1 MSDKPTPSLTQLSA
15 VKLALMAQQM
25 RAQSEALMRADPIAI
40 VGMGCRFPGGADSPE
55 QFWQLLVDGVDAVRE
70 VPADR
75 WDADALYDPDPS
87 APGKSAT
94 KWGGFLERIDG
105 FDAAYFG
112 ILPREAERMDP
123 QQRLFLEVAMESL
136 DDAGLTRDRLRGSR
150 TGVFIASY
158 HNDYQLLEYRDPE
171 AIDARTLTGTVH
183 SVLANRLSFLLDL
196 RGPSISVDT
205 ACSSSLVAIHL
216 ACQSLRHGESDI
228 ALAGGVSLMVT
239 PDLMISLSKVGFM
252 APDGR
257 CKTFDQSADGF
268 GRGEGC
274 GVIVMK
280 RLADAIADGDRVL
293 GVVRGSAVNQDGHST
308 LLAAPNGLAQQA
320 LIREALASAQLAP
333 GRIGFIEA
341 HGTGTPLGDPI
352 EVEALA
358 ATVGRADAGGGTCWL
373 GAAKANLGHM
383 EAAAG
388 VGGLIK
394 TVLALRHELIPR
406 QLHFTQLN
414 KHLSL
419 AGTRLQVAAQPVP
432 WPAGPQTRCAGT
444 SSFGVGGTNAHV
456 IVEEAPRLPVDAP
469 AADGE
474 PRLLHL
480 SAQSEP
486 ALRALAQAWSDFL
499 PRSAA
504 SLADLC
510 HTAGARRS
518 ALDHRLALVG
528 RTRDDFSA
536 RLDDY
541 LRNEVS
547 PGIASGRVP
556 AEGAPRLAFVFSG
569 QGPQW
574 FAMGREL
581 IASEA
586 VFRDVIDACDALL
599 QPLAGWSLR
608 AELAKDE
615 AQTRL
620 ADTEVAQPALFAIQ
634 VALAAL
640 WKHWGIVPDG
650 VVGHSVG
657 EIAALHVAGVLGLA
671 DAVRVVCQ
679 RGRVMQQ
686 ATGTG
691 RMAQASLSEDEALVL
706 LKPYGDRL
714 ALGAVNGPRS
724 IVLSGE
730 PAALDEL
737 LAVLTRRGV
746 AHRMLPVQ
754 YAFHSAQMAPFQQ
767 TLAGL
772 LADVPSQPMAVPV
785 YSTVLGGLA
794 SGQRFDGAYF
804 GRNVREPVRLHAA
817 ITAMAGDGFGSFLEI
832 GPHPVLSASIAE
844 SLAAAGASGSG
855 GQVLASLRRGRPERE
870 SLLLAAAALH
880 VHGHTL
886 DAEAVAGEGGE
897 GGEVVDLPRY
907 PWQRKRFWLR
917 PTPLAAQPLRRGGH
931 PLLGVKLSTP
941 ATTATVFDAQWSA
954 GDAGALHEHRIGGRL
969 LMPAAA
975 MVELCR
981 AAVGGRA
988 LSMFAVERP
997 LYLPE
1002 TGTARWQAIVRDG
1015 AVELHQA
1022 LDDDAWQRVCTAAVG
1037 DASVVEP
1044 LQTASASTALSSAEI
1059 YAGFDAL
1066 GVAFGPAFRS
1076 LHAVQRGEGW
1086 ARASL
1091 ALPAELEAQAAAFG
1105 LHPALLDGAL
1115 QLCAVAAQGVPT
1127 ALWAPMGIEQVEV
1140 LQPGVARLQAVAVL
1154 RGDAGA
1160 DIDLSDEHGTPV
1172 ARLRGVRFA
1181 ATDART
1187 LAGGGAEDGVYEV
1200 RWEQTPVR
1208 PEQHPPVRPEPVE
1221 GPARAAQGLRQAQP
1235 ERQISVS
1242 GPSTSSGWSGPS
1254 TSSGRTGG
1262 GAEGD
1267 WLLLSD
1273 DSGVATD
1280 LRRALESRGG
1290 RCTEVLAGERFQRLE
1305 SNRWSVDPRDAAQ
1318 MQSVVTDWRSHG
1330 TPRAVIALWSLDG
1343 AGFDSRGADA
1353 AELRASGAL
1362 LHVLQALAADADAA
1376 PVALWLLTRGAQA
1389 VLPHEAPRSSAAAGA
1404 WAFLGVLAA
1413 EHPEFP
1419 LRAVDTDAAD
1429 LDALQA
1435 ELLAADPLPRVALRG
1450 PARYEPRLV
1459 RRPAAPTAAPQPQR
1473 LEVARAGT
1481 LDGLALRPLAPR
1493 PLKPN
1498 ELRLQVHAA
1507 GLNFRDVLLALGV
1520 YPGTGIPLGAECAG
1534 LVTEVGSAVE
1544 GWHVGE
1550 RVFGFV
1556 HDSMGSEALAPAAFV
1571 ARIPP
1576 GLSNEQAAALP
1587 VAFLTAHHGLFGIAG
1602 LQRGQRVLIHAG
1614 AGGVGL
1620 AAVQLALRAGA
1631 EVYATAG
1638 SPEKRAH
1645 LLAMGVRA
1653 VMDSRSTSFAAELM
1667 RTTGGA
1673 GVDVLL
1679 NSLAGEFIP
1688 AGLGVVAR
1696 GGWFLELGKRDI
1708 WTPDAVAAA
1717 HPTLRYAAYDLGD
1730 AAYADPRLL
1739 RPMLTELQAGL
1750 QDGSLQPLPITVFD
1764 FAQAADAFRHMAQ
1777 AKHIGKIVLRLPVA
1791 ASFEIRADACYLV
1804 TGGLGA
1810 LGLHTARWLQRSGAR
1825 QVVLLGRHAPSPEA
1839 AQAIHEIEAAGT
1851 QVRCFAADAGDA
1863 GALQRVLDSIA
1874 RELAPLR
1881 GIVHAAGTLDDGI
1894 ALRQSWPRC
1903 AAVLHNKARAAQ
1915 QLHELTRT
1923 LPLDFFVMYSA
1934 AGLLLGAPGQCAY
1947 AAANAELDALAQ
1959 RRRAQGLPA
1968 LSVAW
1973 GAWAQGGMATQL
1985 AAGGHDP
1992 WRERGLLPIE
2002 PEHGFERLEQLLRDG
2017 AVHAAVLPID
2027 WQRFIATLPA
2037 GVDAAFFDDV
2047 VPRAAAP
2054 AAAATEPAP
2063 ANSTALSRLQAVP
2076 SGQRAAA
2083 LAAHLSERALHVLG
2097 LDTGT
2102 PVDPKTP
2109 LKDLGLDS
2117 LMAVELRNA
2126 LTRSIGRP
2134 LSATLLFDYPTVA
2147 ALTTH
2152 LMRLLGLEEPAPVIA
2167 DAHDT
2172 KADALHDLSDEEAE
2186 ALLLQELGDPR

>member
-1 MSDKPTPSLTQLSA
+1 MSDKPSAPLSQLSA

-25 RAQSEALMRADPIAI
+25 RGQSEALMRADPIAI

-55 QFWQLLVDGVDAVRE
+55 QFWQLLVDGVDAVRA

-75 WDADALYDPDPS
+75 WDGDALYDPDPS
-87 APGKSAT
+87 VPGKSAT
-94 KWGGFLERIDG
+94 KWGGFLDRIDG
-105 FDAAYFG
+105 FDAAYFN

-136 DDAGLTRDRLRGSR
+136 DDAGLTRERLRGSH

-158 HNDYQLLEYRDPE
+158 HNDYQLLEYKDPE

-196 RGPSISVDT
+196 RGPSVSVDT

-216 ACQSLRHGESDI
+216 ACQSLRHGESDV

-257 CKTFDQSADGF
+257 CKTFDDSADGF

-274 GVIVMK
+274 GVIVLK
-280 RLADAIADGDRVL
+280 RLSDAIADGDRVL
-293 GVVRGSAVNQDGHST
+293 AVVRGSAVNQDGHST

-394 TVLALRHELIPR
+394 TVLALRHELIPA
-406 QLHFTQLN
+406 QVHFKRLN

-419 AGTRLQVAAQPVP
+419 DGTRLAVAARPVP

-456 IVEEAPRLPVDAP
+456 IVEEAPRLPADAP
-469 AADGE
+469 PAGTPA
-474 PRLLHL
+474 RLLHL
-480 SAQSEP
+480 SAQSEA
-486 ALRALAQAWSDFL
+486 ALRALAQAWSEFL
-499 PRSAA
+499 PATPA
-504 SLADLC
+504 SIADLC

-528 RTRDDFSA
+528 RTREDFVA
-536 RLDDY
+536 RLADH
-541 LRNEVS
+541 LRDEVS
-547 PGIASGRVP
+547 PGVAAGRVP
-556 AEGAPRLAFVFSG
+556 AEGVPRLAFVFSG

-581 IASEA
+581 VADSE
-586 VFRDVIDACDALL
+586 VFRAKVAECDALL
-599 QPLAGWSLR
+599 QPLAGWSLL

-615 AQTRL
+615 AASRL
-620 ADTEVAQPALFAIQ
+620 DDTEVAQPALFAIQ

-640 WKHWGIVPDG
+640 WASWGIRPDG
-650 VVGHSVG
+650 VAGHSVG
-657 EIAALHVAGVLGLA
+657 EIAALHVAGVLSLA

-686 ATGTG
+686 ATGNG
-691 RMAQASLSEDEALVL
+691 RMAAASLSEDEALQL

-730 PAALDEL
+730 PAALDEA
-737 LAVLTRRGV
+737 LAALTRRGV
-746 AHRMLPVQ
+746 SHRMLPVQ

-767 TLAGL
+767 ALAGL
-772 LADVPSQPMAVPV
+772 LADLPSQAPQVPV
-785 YSTVLGGLA
+785 YSTVLGALA
-794 SGQRFDGAYF
+794 GTQRFDGAYF

-817 ITAMAGDGFGSFLEI
+817 ISAMAHDGFDAFLEI

-844 SLAAAGASGSG
+844 SVAAAIGTSGRTV
-855 GQVLASLRRGRPERE
+855 QVLASLRRGKPERE
-870 SLLLAAAALH
+870 TLLQAAAALH

-897 GGEVVDLPRY
+897 VVDLPRY
-907 PWQRKRFWLR
+907 PWQRKRYWLR
-917 PTPLAAQPLRRGGH
+917 PTPLASAPVRGAH
-931 PLLGVKLSTP
+931 PLLGVRLSTP
-941 ATTATVFDAQWSA
+941 ATTARVFDARWSA
-954 GDAGALHEHRIGGRL
+954 HDAGALHEHRIGGRL
-969 LMPAAA
+969 LMPATAMLEACQAA
-975 MVELCR
+975 LRTVSDGAPKPL
-981 AAVGGRA
+981 A
-988 LSMFAVERP
+988 SFAVERP
-997 LYLPE
+997 LFLPE
-1002 TGTARWQAIVRDG
+1002 TGEAHWQLIVRDD

-1022 LDDDAWQRVCTAAVG
+1022 LEGDAWQRVCTAAIA
-1037 DASVVEP
+1037 DAAP
-1044 LQTASASTALSSAEI
+1044 ATALQTQGASQPLSATEI
-1059 YAGFDAL
+1059 YAGFESI

-1076 LHAVQRGEGW
+1076 LHEVQRGSGW
-1086 ARASL
+1086 ARATL
-1091 ALPAELEAQAAAFG
+1091 ALPADVEPQAAAFG

-1115 QLCAVAAQGVPT
+1115 QLCAVAAQGVPKR
-1127 ALWAPMGIEQVEV
+1127 LWAPMGAERFQ
-1140 LQPGVARLQAVAVL
+1140 LLRPGVARLAATVVL
-1154 RGDAGA
+1154 RGEAGA
-1160 DIDLSDEHGTPV
+1160 DIELADEHGAPV
-1172 ARLRGVRFA
+1172 ARLDGVRFA
-1181 ATDART
+1181 DTDART
-1187 LAGGGAEDGVYEV
+1187 LAGQDGGHEDLYETS
-1200 RWEQTPVR
+1200 WIGTAPL
-1208 PEQHPPVRPEPVE
+1208 
-1221 GPARAAQGLRQAQP
+1221 PALADSEDDAA
-1235 ERQISVS
+1235 
-1242 GPSTSSGWSGPS
+1242 
-1254 TSSGRTGG
+1254 
-1262 GAEGD
+1262 GD

-1273 DSGVATD
+1273 ESGVAAV
-1280 LRRALESRGG
+1280 LRRALQLRGG
-1290 RCTEVLAGERFQRLE
+1290 RVTEVVVGERFHRLE
-1305 SNRWSVDPRDAAQ
+1305 SNRWAVDPRDAAQ
-1318 MQSVVTDWRSHG
+1318 MQSVVADWRGHG
-1330 TPRAVIALWSLDG
+1330 APRAVIDLWSLDTP
-1343 AGFDSRGADA
+1343 GFDAGRADA
-1353 AELRASGAL
+1353 AELRASGSL
-1362 LHVLQALAADADAA
+1362 LHVLQALAGDAQA
-1376 PVALWLLTRGAQA
+1376 PAVALWLVTRASQA
-1389 VLPHEAPRSSAAAGA
+1389 VLPHEAPVSSAAAGA

-1413 EHPEFP
+1413 EHPELP
-1419 LRAVDTDAAD
+1419 LRAIDTDAAD
-1429 LDALQA
+1429 LDALLA
-1435 ELLAADPLPRVALRG
+1435 ELLAAQPLACVALRG
-1450 PARYEPRLV
+1450 SARHAPRLL
-1459 RRPAAPTAAPQPQR
+1459 RRPQAAAVRAQR

-1481 LDGLALRPLAPR
+1481 LDGLALKPLASR
-1493 PLKPN
+1493 ALKPN
-1498 ELRLQVHAA
+1498 ELRIQVHAA

-1520 YPGTGIPLGAECAG
+1520 YPGSGIPLGAECAG
-1534 LVTEVGSAVE
+1534 VVGEVGAAVE
-1544 GWHVGE
+1544 GWRVGE

-1556 HDSMGSEALAPAAFV
+1556 HDSMGSEAIAPAAFV

-1576 GLSNEQAAALP
+1576 GLSDEQAAALP
-1587 VAFLTAHHGLFGIAG
+1587 VAFLTAHHGLFTLAG
-1602 LQRGQRVLIHAG
+1602 LQRGQRVLVHAG

-1667 RTTGGA
+1667 RATGGA

-1708 WTPDAVAAA
+1708 WTADAVAQR
-1717 HPTLRYAAYDLGD
+1717 HPGLHYQPYDLGE
-1730 AAYADPRLL
+1730 AAYAEPRLL
-1739 RPMLTELQAGL
+1739 RPMLVELQAGL
-1750 QDGSLQPLPITVFD
+1750 QDGSLEPLPVTVFD
-1764 FAQAADAFRHMAQ
+1764 FAHAADAFRHMAQ
-1777 AKHIGKIVLRLPVA
+1777 ARHIGKIVLRLP
-1791 ASFEIRADACYLV
+1791 ASSAFDVQAGASYLV

-1810 LGLHTARWLQRSGAR
+1810 LGLHTARWLQRAGAR
-1825 QVVLLGRHAPSPEA
+1825 HLALLGRHAPSAEA
-1839 AQAIHEIEAAGT
+1839 AQAVRELEAAGVA
-1851 QVRCFAADAGDA
+1851 VRCFAADAGDA
-1863 GALQRVLDSIA
+1863 AALRTVLARIA
-1874 RELAPLR
+1874 AEMPPLR

-1894 ALRQSWPRC
+1894 ALRQDWPRC
-1903 AAVLHNKARAAQ
+1903 AVVLHNKARAAQ
-1915 QLHELTRT
+1915 QLHEQTRT

-1947 AAANAELDALAQ
+1947 AAANAELDALARL
-1959 RRRAQGLPA
+1959 RRTQGLPA

-1973 GAWAQGGMATQL
+1973 GAWAQGGMATRL
-1985 AAGGHDP
+1985 AATGHDP
-1992 WRERGLLPIE
+1992 WRERGLAQIE
-2002 PEHGFERLEQLLRDG
+2002 PAQGFERLEQLLRER

-2027 WQRFIATLPA
+2027 WPRFIASLPA
-2037 GVDAAFFDDV
+2037 GVDPAFFDGLV
-2047 VPRAAAP
+2047 QRAAAP
-2054 AAAATEPAP
+2054 APAAAE
-2063 ANSTALSRLQAVP
+2063 SSVLSRLQATP
-2076 SGQRAAA
+2076 AGQRAAA
-2083 LAAHLSERALHVLG
+2083 LAAHLAERALHVLG
-2097 LDTGT
+2097 LDAGT

-2126 LTRSIGRP
+2126 LTRSIGKP

-2147 ALTTH
+2147 ALTAQ
-2152 LMRLLGLEEPAPVIA
+2152 LMRVLDLAEPAAAAVEKTP
-2167 DAHDT
+2167 DT
-2172 KADALHDLSDEEAE
+2172 TPQDLSELSDEQAE
-2186 ALLLQELGDPR
+2186 ALLLQELGSSR

>member
-1 MSDKPTPSLTQLSA
+1 MTEHTDPVARMPIRDSSPEAAPGLASGLQQLSA

-55 QFWQLLVDGVDAVRE
+55 AFWQVLVDGVDAVRE

-75 WDADALYDPDPS
+75 WDADALYDPDAS

-94 KWGGFLERIDG
+94 KWGGFIDRIDG

-196 RGPSISVDT
+196 RGPSISIDT

-216 ACQSLRHGESDI
+216 ACQSLRHGESDTV
-228 ALAGGVSLMVT
+228 LAGGVSLMVT

-293 GVVRGSAVNQDGHST
+293 AVVRGSAVNQDGHST

-358 ATVGRADAGGGTCWL
+358 ATVGRVEAGGGTCWL

-388 VGGLIK
+388 VGGIIK
-394 TVLALRHELIPR
+394 TVLAMRHELIPR
-406 QLHFTQLN
+406 QLHFKQLN

-419 AGTRLQVAAQPVP
+419 DGTRLRVAAQPVP

-456 IVEEAPRLPVDAP
+456 ILEEAPRLPADEP
-469 AADGE
+469 SADGE

-499 PRSAA
+499 PGSAA

-510 HTAGARRS
+510 HSAGARRS

-528 RTRDDFSA
+528 RTRDDFAA
-536 RLDDY
+536 RLGDW
-541 LRNEVS
+541 LRDEVS
-547 PGIASGRVP
+547 PAVACGRVP
-556 AEGAPRLAFVFSG
+556 GEGVPRLAFVFSG

-581 IASEA
+581 IAAQA
-586 VFRDVIDACDALL
+586 VFRDVIEACDALM
-599 QPLAGWSLR
+599 QPLTGWSLQ

-615 AQTRL
+615 AQSRL
-620 ADTEVAQPALFAIQ
+620 ADTELAQPALFAIQ

-640 WKHWGIVPDG
+640 WRSWGIVPDG

-657 EIAALHVAGVLGLA
+657 EIAALQVAGVLSLA

-691 RMAQASLSEDEALVL
+691 RMAQASLAEDEAVQL

-737 LAVLTRRGV
+737 LAALTRRGIS
-746 AHRMLPVQ
+746 HRMLPVQ

-767 TLAGL
+767 ALAGL
-772 LADVPSQPMAVPV
+772 LADVPSQAMAVPV

-844 SLAAAGASGSG
+844 SLAAAGASGAS

-870 SLLLAAAALH
+870 SLLQAAAALH

-886 DAEAVAGEGGE
+886 DAEAVAGE

-917 PTPLAAQPLRRGGH
+917 PTPVAAAPSSRRGAH
-931 PLLGVKLSTP
+931 PLLGTKLSTP

-975 MVELCR
+975 MVEACR
-981 AAVGGRA
+981 AAAGGRA
-988 LSMFAVERP
+988 LSAFAVERP

-1002 TGTARWQAIVRDG
+1002 SGPARWQAIVREG

-1022 LDDDAWQRVCTAAVG
+1022 LDDETWQRICTAAVG
-1037 DASVVEP
+1037 DGPLPEA
-1044 LQTASASTALSSAEI
+1044 LQTAGGAAYVSSGEI
-1059 YAGFDAL
+1059 YAGFEAL
-1066 GVAFGPAFRS
+1066 GVAFGPAFRN
-1076 LHAVQRGEGW
+1076 LHAVQRGSGW

-1091 ALPAELEAQAAAFG
+1091 VLPAEVEAQATAFG

-1127 ALWAPMGIEQVEV
+1127 TLWAPMGIEQVE
-1140 LQPGVARLQAVAVL
+1140 LLRPGLARVQAVAVL
-1154 RGDAGA
+1154 RGEAGA
-1160 DIDLSDEHGTPV
+1160 DIDLSDEHGAPV

-1200 RWEQTPVR
+1200 RWQPAPVV
-1208 PEQHPPVRPEPVE
+1208 ESGHANPV
-1221 GPARAAQGLRQAQP
+1221 QP
-1235 ERQISVS
+1235 EVS
-1242 GPSTSSGWSGPS
+1242 K
-1254 TSSGRTGG
+1254 
-1262 GAEGD
+1262 AHAAGD

-1273 DSGVATD
+1273 ASGLATT
-1280 LRRALESRGG
+1280 LRQALESRGA

-1305 SNRWSVDPRDAAQ
+1305 SNRWSVDPGDAAQ
-1318 MQSVVTDWRSHG
+1318 MHSVVADWRSHG
-1330 TPRAVIALWSLDG
+1330 TPRAVVSLWSLDTPRL
-1343 AGFDSRGADA
+1343 DDA
-1353 AELRASGAL
+1353 TAELRASGSL
-1362 LHVLQALAADADAA
+1362 LHVLQALAADAEA
-1376 PVALWLLTRGAQA
+1376 PTVALWLVTQTSQPVR
-1389 VLPHEAPRSSAAAGA
+1389 PHEAPASSAAAGA
-1404 WAFLGVLAA
+1404 WAFLGVLAV

-1419 LRAVDTDAAD
+1419 LRAIDTDAAD
-1429 LDALQA
+1429 TDALLA
-1435 ELLAADPLPRVALRG
+1435 ELLSPAPLPRVALRG
-1450 PARYEPRLV
+1450 GTRHEPRLV
-1459 RRPAAPTAAPQPQR
+1459 RRAAATPASPLQR
-1473 LEVARAGT
+1473 LEVERPGT
-1481 LDGLALRPLAPR
+1481 LDGLALRALAPR
-1493 PLKPN
+1493 ALKPN
-1498 ELRLQVHAA
+1498 ELRIQVHAA

-1520 YPGTGIPLGAECAG
+1520 YPGSGIPLGAECAG
-1534 LVTEVGSAVE
+1534 TVSEVGAAVE
-1544 GWHVGE
+1544 GWRVGE

-1556 HDSMGSEALAPAAFV
+1556 HDSMGSEAVAPAAFV

-1602 LQRGQRVLIHAG
+1602 LRRGQRVLIHAG

-1645 LLAMGVRA
+1645 LLAIGVRA

-1667 RTTGGA
+1667 RATGGA

-1679 NSLAGEFIP
+1679 NSLAGDFIP
-1688 AGLGVVAR
+1688 AGLGVVAP

-1708 WTPDAVAAA
+1708 WTPEAVAQACPGI
-1717 HPTLRYAAYDLGD
+1717 HYEAYDLGD
-1730 AAYADPRLL
+1730 AAYAEPRLL
-1739 RPMLTELQAGL
+1739 RPMLAELQAGL
-1750 QDGSLQPLPITVFD
+1750 QDGSLQPLPVTVFD
-1764 FAQAADAFRHMAQ
+1764 VAQAADAFRHMAQ

-1791 ASFEIRADACYLV
+1791 ASFEVRADACYLV

-1825 QVVLLGRHAPSPEA
+1825 QIALLGRHAPSPEA
-1839 AQAIHEIEAAGT
+1839 AQAIHEIEAAGA

-1863 GALQRVLDSIA
+1863 AALQRVLDTLA
-1874 RELAPLR
+1874 REMAPLR
-1881 GIVHAAGTLDDGI
+1881 GVVHAAGTLDDGI
-1894 ALRQSWPRC
+1894 ALRQDWPRC
-1903 AAVLHNKARAAQ
+1903 AAVLHNKAQAARH
-1915 QLHELTRT
+1915 LHAATRT

-1947 AAANAELDALAQ
+1947 AAANAELDALA
-1959 RRRAQGLPA
+1959 RLRRAQGLPA

-1973 GAWAQGGMATQL
+1973 GVWGQGGMATQL

-1992 WRERGLLPIE
+1992 WRERGLAPIE
-2002 PEHGFERLEQLLRDG
+2002 PAHGLEQLAQLLREG

-2027 WQRFIATLPA
+2027 WPRFIATLPA
-2037 GVDAAFFDDV
+2037 GVDPAFFEDV
-2047 VPRAAAP
+2047 VPGRASVPTVEPQAAP
-2054 AAAATEPAP
+2054 ATV
-2063 ANSTALSRLQAVP
+2063 LSRLQALP
-2076 SGQRAAA
+2076 AGQRAAA
-2083 LAAHLSERALHVLG
+2083 LAAHLVERALHVLG
-2097 LDTGT
+2097 LDAGT

-2134 LSATLLFDYPTVA
+2134 LSATLLFDYPTLA
-2147 ALTTH
+2147 ALTAH
-2152 LMRLLGLEEPAPVIA
+2152 LMRLLGLDEPAPAEAAAI
-2167 DAHDT
+2167 DT
-2172 KADALHDLSDEEAE
+2172 AADALHDLSDEEAE
-2186 ALLLQELGDPR
+2186 ALLLQELGSSR

>member
-1 MSDKPTPSLTQLSA
+1 MSDKPTPPLTQLSA

-25 RAQSEALMRADPIAI
+25 RGQSEALMRADPIAI

-94 KWGGFLERIDG
+94 KWGGFLDRIDG

-136 DDAGLTRDRLRGSR
+136 DDAGLTRERLRGSR

-196 RGPSISVDT
+196 RGPSISIDT

-274 GVIVMK
+274 GVIVLK

-414 KHLSL
+414 QHLSL
-419 AGTRLQVAAQPVP
+419 AGTRLQVAARPVP
-432 WPAGPQTRCAGT
+432 WPAGSQTRCAGT

-456 IVEEAPRLPVDAP
+456 IVEEAPRLPTDAA

-486 ALRALAQAWSDFL
+486 ALRALAQAWTEFL
-499 PRSAA
+499 PRSPAR
-504 SLADLC
+504 LADLC

-528 RTRDDFSA
+528 RTREELAA
-536 RLDDY
+536 RLSDY

-547 PGIASGRVP
+547 PGAVAGRVP
-556 AEGAPRLAFVFSG
+556 AEGVPRLAFVFSG

-581 IASEA
+581 TASEP

-615 AQTRL
+615 ARSRL

-640 WKHWGIVPDG
+640 WQHWGIVPDG

-686 ATGTG
+686 ATGSG
-691 RMAQASLSEDEALVL
+691 RMAQASLAEDEALQL

-737 LAVLTRRGV
+737 LAVLTRRGI

-767 TLAGL
+767 ALAGL
-772 LADVPSQPMAVPV
+772 LADVPSQPMALPV

-794 SGQRFDGAYF
+794 TGQRFDGAYF

-844 SLAAAGASGSG
+844 SLAAAGASGAG

-886 DAEAVAGEGGE
+886 DAEAVAGED
-897 GGEVVDLPRY
+897 GEVVDLPRY
-907 PWQRKRFWLR
+907 PWQRKRYWLR
-917 PTPLAAQPLRRGGH
+917 PTPMEAAASPARRGAH
-931 PLLGVKLSTP
+931 PLLGARLSTP
-941 ATTATVFDAQWSA
+941 ATSATVFDARWTAQQ
-954 GDAGALHEHRIGGRL
+954 AGALHEHRIGGRL

-975 MVELCR
+975 MVEACR
-981 AAVGGRA
+981 AAAGGRA
-988 LSMFAVERP
+988 LSSFAVERP
-997 LYLPE
+997 LFLPE
-1002 TGTARWQAIVRDG
+1002 GGAAHWQLIVRDG

-1022 LDDDAWQRVCTAAVG
+1022 LDDRATEGEAWQRVCTAAVG
-1037 DASVVEP
+1037 EVPAPVP
-1044 LQTASASTALSSAEI
+1044 LQVTGPAVALSSADL

-1066 GVAFGPAFRS
+1066 GVAFGPAFRN
-1076 LHAVQRGEGW
+1076 LQAVQRGSGW
-1086 ARASL
+1086 ARAAL
-1091 ALPAELEAQAAAFG
+1091 VLPAELESQAAAFG

-1127 ALWAPMGIEQVEV
+1127 TLWAPMGLEQVE
-1140 LQPGVARLQAVAVL
+1140 LLRPGAARLQAVVVL
-1154 RGDAGA
+1154 RGEAGA
-1160 DIDLSDEHGTPV
+1160 DIDLADEHGAPV

-1187 LAGGGAEDGVYEV
+1187 LAGSVGDVYELQWV
-1200 RWEQTPVR
+1200 AATDGSLPA
-1208 PEQHPPVRPEPVE
+1208 RPEPVE
-1221 GPARAAQGLRQAQP
+1221 GLARIATEA
-1235 ERQISVS
+1235 
-1242 GPSTSSGWSGPS
+1242 T
-1254 TSSGRTGG
+1254 
-1262 GAEGD
+1262 GD

-1273 DSGVATD
+1273 DTGVAAA
-1280 LRRALESRGG
+1280 LRASLQRHGG
-1290 RCTEVLAGERFQRLE
+1290 RCTEVVVGERFQRLA

-1330 TPRAVIALWSLDG
+1330 TPRGVVALWSLDTPG
-1343 AGFDSRGADA
+1343 ADPRDADA
-1353 AELRASGAL
+1353 AELRASGSL
-1362 LHVLQALAADADAA
+1362 LHVLQALAADAEAA
-1376 PVALWLLTRGAQA
+1376 PVALWLVTRGAQA
-1389 VLPHEAPRSSAAAGA
+1389 VGPHEAPLSSAAAGA
-1404 WAFLGVLAA
+1404 WAFLGVLAV
-1413 EHPEFP
+1413 EHPDIP
-1419 LRAVDTDAAD
+1419 LRAIDIDATGIE
-1429 LDALQA
+1429 ALQA
-1435 ELLAADPLPRVALRG
+1435 ELLSSAPRPRVALRG
-1450 PARYEPRLV
+1450 PTRHEPRLA
-1459 RRPAAPTAAPQPQR
+1459 RRHAPSTAAAPSQR
-1473 LEVARAGT
+1473 VEVARAGT
-1481 LDGLALRPLAPR
+1481 LDGLALRPLAAR
-1493 PLKPN
+1493 PLKPD
-1498 ELRLQVHAA
+1498 ELRIQVHAA
-1507 GLNFRDVLLALGV
+1507 GLNFRDVLLALGM
-1520 YPGTGIPLGAECAG
+1520 YPGSGIPLGAECAG
-1534 LVTEVGSAVE
+1534 IVSEVGAAVD
-1544 GWHVGE
+1544 GWRVGE

-1556 HDSMGSEALAPAAFV
+1556 HDSMGSEAVAPAAFV
-1571 ARIPP
+1571 APTPP

-1602 LQRGQRVLIHAG
+1602 LQRGQRVLVHAG
-1614 AGGVGL
+1614 AGGVGM

-1631 EVYATAG
+1631 EVHATAG
-1638 SPEKRAH
+1638 SPEKRAR
-1645 LLAMGVRA
+1645 LLAMGVRTA
-1653 VMDSRSTSFAAELM
+1653 MDSRSTAFAAELM
-1667 RTTGGA
+1667 RATGGA

-1679 NSLAGEFIP
+1679 NSLAGDFIP

-1708 WTPDAVAAA
+1708 WTPEAVDEACPGI
-1717 HPTLRYAAYDLGD
+1717 HYAAYDLGD

-1739 RPMLTELQAGL
+1739 RPMLTALQAGL
-1750 QDGSLQPLPITVFD
+1750 QDGSLQPLPVTAFEL
-1764 FAQAADAFRHMAQ
+1764 AEAADAFRHMAQ
-1777 AKHIGKIVLRLPVA
+1777 AKHIGKIVLRMPGRV
-1791 ASFEIRADACYLV
+1791 SFEVRPDASYLV

-1810 LGLHTARWLQRSGAR
+1810 LGLHTARWLQRAGAR
-1825 QVVLLGRHAPSPEA
+1825 QLALLGRHAPSAEA
-1839 AQAIHEIEAAGT
+1839 QQAIHEIEAAGT
-1851 QVRCFAADAGDA
+1851 QVRCFAADAGDGA
-1863 GALQRVLDSIA
+1863 ALQRVLETVA
-1874 RELAPLR
+1874 REMAPLR

-1894 ALRQSWPRC
+1894 ALRQQWPRC
-1903 AAVLHNKARAAQ
+1903 AAVLHGKARAAQ
-1915 QLHELTRT
+1915 HLHELTRT

-1959 RRRAQGLPA
+1959 MRRAQGLPA

-1973 GAWAQGGMATQL
+1973 GPWAQGGMATQL
-1985 AAGGHDP
+1985 AATGHDP
-1992 WRERGLLPIE
+1992 WRDRGLLPIE
-2002 PEHGFERLEQLLRDG
+2002 PAHGFERLEQLLRDG
-2017 AVHAAVLPID
+2017 AVHAAVLTID

-2037 GVDAAFFDDV
+2037 GVDAAFFDGV
-2047 VPRAAAP
+2047 LPRASTPAP
-2054 AAAATEPAP
+2054 AAADASPAQ
-2063 ANSTALSRLQAVP
+2063 SSVLSRLQATP
-2076 SGQRAAA
+2076 SGRRAAA
-2083 LAAHLSERALHVLG
+2083 LAAHLTERALQVLG
-2097 LDTGT
+2097 LEPGT

-2147 ALTTH
+2147 ALTAH
-2152 LMRLLGLEEPAPVIA
+2152 LMRLLGLDEPAPA
-2167 DAHDT
+2167 AATGAAPDT
-2172 KADALHDLSDEEAE
+2172 PADALHDLSDEEAE
-2186 ALLLQELGDPR
+2186 ALLLQELGDAR

>member
-1 MSDKPTPSLTQLSA
+1 MSDKPNLSLTQLSA

-388 VGGLIK
+388 VGGVIK
-394 TVLALRHELIPR
+394 TVLAMRHELIPR

-419 AGTRLQVAAQPVP
+419 DGTRLQVAAQPVP

-456 IVEEAPRLPVDAP
+456 VLEEAPRLPADEP

-486 ALRALAQAWSDFL
+486 ALRALAQAWVEFL
-499 PRSAA
+499 PRSPA

-510 HTAGARRS
+510 HSAGARRS

-528 RTRDDFSA
+528 RTRGDFSA
-536 RLDDY
+536 RLDDW
-541 LRNEVS
+541 LRNEIS
-547 PGIASGRVP
+547 PGIAAGRVP
-556 AEGAPRLAFVFSG
+556 AEGVPRLAFVFSG

-581 IASEA
+581 IASEP

-640 WKHWGIVPDG
+640 WRSWGIVPDG

-691 RMAQASLSEDEALVL
+691 RMAQASLAEDEALAL

-754 YAFHSAQMAPFQQ
+754 YAFHSAQMAPFQRA
-767 TLAGL
+767 LAGL

-794 SGQRFDGAYF
+794 TGQRFDGAYF

-844 SLAAAGASGSG
+844 SLAAAGPS

-897 GGEVVDLPRY
+897 VVDLPRY

-917 PTPLAAQPLRRGGH
+917 PTPLAAQPLWRGAH

-988 LSMFAVERP
+988 LSAFAVERP

-1002 TGTARWQAIVRDG
+1002 AGTARWQAILRDG

-1037 DASVVEP
+1037 DAPVVEP
-1044 LQTASASTALSSAEI
+1044 LQTAGASTAVSSAEI

-1076 LHAVQRGEGW
+1076 LHAVQRGDGW

-1091 ALPAELEAQAAAFG
+1091 ALPAELESQAVAFG

-1115 QLCAVAAQGVPT
+1115 QLCAVAARGVPT
-1127 ALWAPMGIEQVEV
+1127 TLWAPMGIEQVEV
-1140 LQPGVARLQAVAVL
+1140 LQPGIARLQAVAVL
-1154 RGDAGA
+1154 RGEAGA

-1200 RWEQTPVR
+1200 RWQLAP
-1208 PEQHPPVRPEPVE
+1208 
-1221 GPARAAQGLRQAQP
+1221 
-1235 ERQISVS
+1235 QISVH
-1242 GPSTSSGWSGPS
+1242 PIPV
-1254 TSSGRTGG
+1254 SGRAGG

-1273 DSGVATD
+1273 ASGLATT
-1280 LRRALESRGG
+1280 LRQALESRGA

-1305 SNRWSVDPRDAAQ
+1305 SNRWSVDPVDAAQ
-1318 MQSVVTDWRSHG
+1318 MHSVVTDWRSHG
-1330 TPRAVIALWSLDG
+1330 APRAVVSLWSLDTPG
-1343 AGFDSRGADA
+1343 LDGDA
-1353 AELRASGAL
+1353 AELCASGSL
-1362 LHVLQALAADADAA
+1362 LHVLQALAADADAP
-1376 PVALWLLTRGAQA
+1376 PVALWLVTPASQP

-1404 WAFLGVLAA
+1404 WAFLGVLAV

-1419 LRAVDTDAAD
+1419 LRAIDTDAAD
-1429 LDALQA
+1429 PEALLA
-1435 ELLAADPLPRVALRG
+1435 ELLLPTPVQPIALRG
-1450 PARYEPRLV
+1450 ATRYEPRLV
-1459 RRPAAPTAAPQPQR
+1459 RRAASAATPPLQR

-1481 LDGLALRPLAPR
+1481 LDGLELRSLTPR
-1493 PLKPN
+1493 PLKPT
-1498 ELRLQVHAA
+1498 ELRIQVHAA

-1520 YPGTGIPLGAECAG
+1520 YPGSGIPLGAECAG
-1534 LVTEVGSAVE
+1534 IVSEVGSAVE
-1544 GWHVGE
+1544 GWRVGE

-1556 HDSMGSEALAPAAFV
+1556 HDSMGSEAVAPAAFV
-1571 ARIPP
+1571 ARIPL

-1602 LQRGQRVLIHAG
+1602 LKRGQRVLVHAG

-1645 LLAMGVRA
+1645 LLALGVRA

-1667 RTTGGA
+1667 RATGGA

-1679 NSLAGEFIP
+1679 NSLAGDFIP
-1688 AGLGVVAR
+1688 TGLGVVAP

-1708 WTPDAVAAA
+1708 WTPEAVAKACPGI
-1717 HPTLRYAAYDLGD
+1717 HYAAYDLGD

-1750 QDGSLQPLPITVFD
+1750 QDGSLKPLPVTVFD

-1777 AKHIGKIVLRLPVA
+1777 ARHIGKIVLRLPVA
-1791 ASFEIRADACYLV
+1791 AAFEIRADACYLV

-1825 QVVLLGRHAPSPEA
+1825 QLALLGRHAASPEA
-1839 AQAIHEIEAAGT
+1839 LQAIHEIEAAGT

-1863 GALQRVLDSIA
+1863 GALQHVLETVA
-1874 RELAPLR
+1874 REMAPLR
-1881 GIVHAAGTLDDGI
+1881 GVVHAAGTLDDGI
-1894 ALRQSWPRC
+1894 ALRQSWARC

-1915 QLHELTRT
+1915 HLHALTRT

-1959 RRRAQGLPA
+1959 MRRAQGLPA

-2054 AAAATEPAP
+2054 VPAATEPTA
-2063 ANSTALSRLQAVP
+2063 AASTVLSRLHAVP
-2076 SGQRAAA
+2076 SGQRAVA
-2083 LAAHLSERALHVLG
+2083 LSAHLAERALHVLG
-2097 LDTGT
+2097 LDAGT

-2134 LSATLLFDYPTVA
+2134 LSATLLFDYPTLA
-2147 ALTTH
+2147 ALTAH
-2152 LMRLLGLEEPAPVIA
+2152 LMRLLGLEEPAPAFDASAKTA
-2167 DAHDT
+2167 D
-2172 KADALHDLSDEEAE
+2172 DALHDLSDEEAE